1 MLPLILASSSPY
13 RRQLLQR
20 LNLPFSHQSPSIDE
34 TPKPGES
41 ANELVLRLASEKAMT
56 VAENNPYALIIGS
69 DQVAVLDEKILT
81 KPGNA
86 ETALQQ
92 LSACSGRSVTFLT
105 GLCLLNGQSGQQQQ
119 LVEPFTVHFRELT
132 QDQLERYIQMEQ
144 PLDCAGSFKM
154 EGLGISLFERLEGD
168 DPNSLIGLPLIQLV
182 KLLNKEGVILP

>member
-92 LSACSGRSVTFLT
+92 LSACSGRSVAFLT
-105 GLCLLNGQSGQQQQ
+105 GLCLLNSRSGQQQQ

-132 QDQLERYIQMEQ
+132 QDQLERYIQIEQ
-144 PLDCAGSFKM
+144 PFDCAGSFKM

>member
-69 DQVAVLDEKILT
+69 DQVAVLDEKILS

-105 GLCLLNGQSGQQQQ
+105 GLCLLNSQSGRQQQ

-132 QDQLERYIQMEQ
+132 QDQLERYIQIEQ
-144 PLDCAGSFKM
+144 PFDCAGSFKM

>member
-20 LNLPFSHQSPSIDE
+20 LNLAFNHQSPAIDE

-41 ANELVLRLASEKAMT
+41 ANELVLRLASEKTMA
-56 VAENNPYALIIGS
+56 VAKTNPNALIIGS
-69 DQVAVLDEKILT
+69 DQVAVLESEILT
-81 KPGNA
+81 KPGTA
-86 ETALQQ
+86 EQALQQ
-92 LSACSGRSVTFLT
+92 LSACSGRPVQFLT
-105 GLCLLNGQSGQQQQ
+105 GLCLLNSQSGQQQQ
-119 LVEPFTVHFRELT
+119 LVEPFTVHFRKLKPE
-132 QDQLERYIQMEQ
+132 QLERYIQIEQ

-182 KLLNKEGVILP
+182 TLLNKEGIILP